1 MTSRRDF
8 LLGTTGSLAALA
20 IVPDPAWFQPYRAAA
35 PVKVGIVG
43 MGRHGRAIAAELQK
57 IADVEIAA
65 LCEIVPERLRVTVER
80 IPGSEGFADLATLL
94 ARRPD
99 VQALIIAT
107 PTHLHR
113 EPLEQAL
120 QAGRHVYVEA
130 PIAHTAAECRAI
142 VAAGGAA
149 GDRVV
154 MAGFP
159 ARSNPLYQRARTLF
173 RTDSVRDPVA
183 FTAQHHRKT
192 SWRFPVT
199 SGTSEQATNWRLD
212 PQVSPGLAGELGSL
226 QFDVAHWYRGRTPV
240 SVSGRGGIRL
250 HRDGRNVPDTVLATL
265 VWDDDITMT
274 WDATLASSFGGQF
287 EVFSGINAALKL
299 AWTHGWMFKE
309 TDAPTQGWEV
319 YATRQQFHTEEG
331 ITLVADATTLAA
343 QGLLKE
349 GMGLPYPALYYPL
362 ADFIRAVTEGTPP
375 ATTLE
380 DGARSTIVGLLAN
393 RAITTGQTIPIPE
406 DPLTAD

>member
-1 MTSRRDF
+1 MPSRRDF
-8 LLGTTGSLAALA
+8 LSTTGSLAALA
-20 IVPDPAWFQPYRAAA
+20 ILPDPEWFRPFRTRV

-43 MGRHGRAIAAELQK
+43 MGRHGRAIVTELQK
-57 IADVEIAA
+57 IAGVEIAA
-65 LCEIVPERLRVTVER
+65 ICEVVPERLRVNVER
-80 IPGSEGFADLATLL
+80 IAGAEGFPDLATMLL
-94 ARRPD
+94 RRPE
-99 VQALIIAT
+99 VRAIIIAT

-113 EPLEQAL
+113 EPVEMALE
-120 QAGRHVYVEA
+120 AGRHVYVEA
-130 PIAHTAAECRAI
+130 PLAHTPADCRAI
-142 VAAGGAA
+142 VAAGRSVA
-149 GDRVV
+149 DQVV

-159 ARSNPLYQRARTLF
+159 ARSNPLYQRARSLF

-183 FTAQHHRKT
+183 LTGQFHRKT

-199 SGTSEQATNWRLD
+199 AGTTEPTANWRLD
-212 PQVSPGLAGELGSL
+212 PAVSPGLAGEIGAL

-250 HRDGRNVPDTVLATL
+250 HKDGRTVPDTVLATL
-265 VWDDDITMT
+265 AWDDGVAMQ

-287 EVFSGINAALKL
+287 EVFSGVNAALKL

-309 TDAPTQGWEV
+309 ADAPTQGWEV

-331 ITLVADATTLAA
+331 ITLVADATQLAA

-362 ADFIRAVTEGTPP
+362 ADFIRAVTEGSAP
-375 ATTLE
+375 ATSLE

-393 RAITTGQTIPIPE
+393 RAITTGQTIAIPA
-406 DPLTAD
+406 DPLTVD

>member
-1 MTSRRDF
+1 MSPSRRTF
-8 LLGTTGSLAALA
+8 LETTGALAAMA
-20 IVPDPAWFQPYRAAA
+20 ILPDPEWFRPFRTRV

-43 MGRHGRAIAAELQK
+43 MGRHGRAIVTELQK
-57 IADVEIAA
+57 IDGVEIAA
-65 LCEIVPERLRVTVER
+65 ICEIVPERLRINVER
-80 IPGSEGFADLATLL
+80 IAGAEGFPDLGTMLL
-94 ARRPD
+94 RRPE
-99 VQALIIAT
+99 VRAIIIAT

-113 EPLEQAL
+113 EPVEMALE
-120 QAGRHVYVEA
+120 AGRHVYVEA
-130 PIAHTAAECRAI
+130 PLAHTPAECRAI
-142 VAAGGAA
+142 VAAGRAV
-149 GDRVV
+149 GDQVV

-183 FTAQHHRKT
+183 ITGQSHRKT

-199 SGTSEQATNWRLD
+199 AGTTERTTNWRLD
-212 PQVSPGLAGELGSL
+212 PAVSPGLVGEVGAL

-240 SVSGRGGIRL
+240 SVSGQGGIRL
-250 HRDGRNVPDTVLATL
+250 HKDGRTVPDTVLATL
-265 VWDDDITMT
+265 AWDDGLTMQ

-287 EVFSGINAALKL
+287 EVFSGVNAALKL

-309 TDAPTQGWEV
+309 NDAPTQGWEV

-331 ITLVADATTLAA
+331 ITLVADATQLAA
-343 QGLLKE
+343 QGQLKE
-349 GMGLPYPALYYPL
+349 GMGLPYPAIYYPL
-362 ADFIRAVTEGTPP
+362 ADFIRAVTEGSAP
-375 ATTLE
+375 ATSFE

-393 RAITTGQTIPIPE
+393 RAITTGQTIPIPA

>member
-1 MTSRRDF
+1 MTPTRRDF
-8 LLGTTGSLAALA
+8 LHTTGALAAMA
-20 IVPDPAWFQPYRAAA
+20 ILPDPAWFRPYRASA
-35 PVKVGIVG
+35 PVKVGLVG
-43 MGRHGRAIAAELQK
+43 IGRHGRAITAELQK
-57 IADVEIAA
+57 IEGVEIAA
-65 LCEIVPERLRVTVER
+65 ICEIVPDRLRVNVER
-80 IPGSEGFADLATLL
+80 IAGSEGFADLATML

-99 VQALIIAT
+99 VEAIIVAT
-107 PTHLHR
+107 PTHQHR
-113 EPLEQAL
+113 EPVELAL
-120 QAGRHVYVEA
+120 RAGRHVYVEA
-130 PIAHTAAECRAI
+130 PVAHTPDDCRAI
-142 VAAGGAA
+142 VAAGAAA

-183 FTAQHHRKT
+183 LTGQYHRKT
-192 SWRFPVT
+192 SWRFPVAAGST
-199 SGTSEQATNWRLD
+199 DRAANWRLD
-212 PQVSPGLAGELGSL
+212 PEVSPGLAGEIGAL
-226 QFDVAHWYRGRTPV
+226 QFDVAHWYRGRTPA
-240 SVSGRGGIRL
+240 SVAGRGAIRL
-250 HRDGRNVPDTVLATL
+250 HKDGRTVADTVLATL
-265 VWDDDITMT
+265 TWDDDITMA

-319 YATRQQFHTEEG
+319 YAHRQQFHTEEG
-331 ITLVADATTLAA
+331 ITLVADATKLAA

-349 GMGLPYPALYYPL
+349 GIGLPYPAIYYPL

-393 RAITTGQTIPIPE
+393 RAITTGQTIPIPA
-406 DPLTAD
+406 DPLTAA

>member
-1 MTSRRDF
+1 MPSRRDF
-8 LLGTTGSLAALA
+8 LLSSTGSLAAMA
-20 IVPDPAWFQPYRAAA
+20 ILPDPAWFRPYRTAV

-57 IADVEIAA
+57 IEGVEIATI
-65 LCEIVPERLRVTVER
+65 CEIVPERLRVNVER
-80 IPGSEGFADLATLL
+80 IAGSEGFADLATMLN
-94 ARRPD
+94 RRPE
-99 VQALIIAT
+99 VRAIIVAT

-113 EPLEQAL
+113 EPVEMAL

-130 PIAHTAAECRAI
+130 PLAHTPAECRAI
-142 VAAGGAA
+142 VAAGRSVA
-149 GDRVV
+149 DQVV

-159 ARSNPLYQRARTLF
+159 GRSNPLYQRARTLF

-183 FTAQHHRKT
+183 LTGQNHRKT

-199 SGTSEQATNWRLD
+199 AGTTERSTNWRLD
-212 PQVSPGLAGELGSL
+212 PEVSPGLAGELGAL

-240 SVSGRGGIRL
+240 SVSGRGAIRF
-250 HRDGRNVPDTVLATL
+250 HKDGRAVPDTVLATL
-265 VWDDDITMT
+265 AWDDDVTMT

-287 EVFSGINAALKL
+287 EVFSGVNAALKL

-331 ITLVADATTLAA
+331 ITLVANATQLAA

-349 GMGLPYPALYYPL
+349 GAGLPYPALYYPL
-362 ADFIRAVTEGTPP
+362 ADFIRAVTEGNAPT
-375 ATTLE
+375 TTLE

-393 RAITTGQTIPIPE
+393 RAIITGQTIPIPE

>member
-1 MTSRRDF
+1 MPTRRTF
-8 LLGTTGSLAALA
+8 LETTGSLAALA
-20 IVPDPAWFQPYRAAA
+20 ILPDPAWFRPYRAAA
-35 PVKVGIVG
+35 PLKVGIVG
-43 MGRHGRAIAAELQK
+43 VGRQGRAIITELQK
-57 IADVEIAA
+57 IEGVEIAA
-65 LCEIVPERLRVTVER
+65 LCEIVPERLRVNLER
-80 IPGSEGFADLATLL
+80 IAGAEGFSDLATLL

-99 VQALIIAT
+99 VTAIVVAT

-113 EPLEQAL
+113 EPVEQAVR
-120 QAGRHVYVEA
+120 AGRHVFVEA
-130 PIAHTAAECRAI
+130 PLAHTAAECRAI
-142 VAAGGAA
+142 VAAGAAA
-149 GDRVV
+149 GAGQVV

-159 ARSNPLYQRARTLF
+159 GRSNPLYQRARTLF
-173 RTDSVRDPVA
+173 RTDSVRTPVA
-183 FTAQHHRKT
+183 ITGQFHRKT

-199 SGTSEQATNWRLD
+199 SGTTERSTNWRLD
-212 PQVSPGLAGELGSL
+212 PEVSPGLAGEIGAL

-240 SVSGRGGIRL
+240 EVSGRGAIRM
-250 HRDGRNVPDTVLATL
+250 HSDGRTVPDTVLAMLT
-265 VWDDDITMT
+265 WDDDVAMS

-287 EVFSGINAALKL
+287 EVFSGVNAALKL

-331 ITLVADATTLAA
+331 ITLVADATQLAA
-343 QGLLKE
+343 QGDLKA

-362 ADFIRAVTEGTPP
+362 ADFVRSVTEGTPP
-375 ATTLE
+375 VTTLA

-393 RAITTGQTIPIPE
+393 RAILTRTTLPIPT

>member
-1 MTSRRDF
+1 MSPSRRTF
-8 LLGTTGSLAALA
+8 LETTGALAAMA
-20 IVPDPAWFQPYRAAA
+20 ILPDPEWFRPFRTRV

-43 MGRHGRAIAAELQK
+43 MGRHGRAIVTELQK
-57 IADVEIAA
+57 IDGVEIAA
-65 LCEIVPERLRVTVER
+65 ICEIVPERLRINVER
-80 IPGSEGFADLATLL
+80 IAGAEGFPDLGTMLL
-94 ARRPD
+94 RRPE
-99 VQALIIAT
+99 VRAIIIAT

-113 EPLEQAL
+113 EPVEMALE
-120 QAGRHVYVEA
+120 AGRHVYVEA
-130 PIAHTAAECRAI
+130 PLAHTPAECRAI
-142 VAAGGAA
+142 VAAGRAV
-149 GDRVV
+149 GDQVV

-183 FTAQHHRKT
+183 ITGQSHRKT

-199 SGTSEQATNWRLD
+199 AGTTERTTNWRLD
-212 PQVSPGLAGELGSL
+212 PAVSPGLAGEVGAL

-240 SVSGRGGIRL
+240 SVSGQGGIRL
-250 HRDGRNVPDTVLATL
+250 HKDGRTVPDTVLATL
-265 VWDDDITMT
+265 AWDDGLTMQ

-287 EVFSGINAALKL
+287 EVFSGVNAALKL

-309 TDAPTQGWEV
+309 NDAPTQGWEV

-331 ITLVADATTLAA
+331 ITLVADATQLAA
-343 QGLLKE
+343 QGQLKE
-349 GMGLPYPALYYPL
+349 GMGLPYPAIYYPL
-362 ADFIRAVTEGTPP
+362 ADFIRAVTEGSAP
-375 ATTLE
+375 ATSFE

-393 RAITTGQTIPIPE
+393 RAITTGQTIPIPA